1 MWICSQRTCSTTY
14 ITASRLVYTAFVMA
28 DEKTNAIRILIS
40 RHAEYQVHTYDPSD
54 GHNDAESVA
63 RKVGVEPDRLFKTL
77 VTVGGGGR
85 TGGRARTGGGIA
97 VFCVPGA
104 FELDVDKAAAAC
116 GAASV
121 KLVDA
126 DRLPELTGYVRGGCS
141 PIGMK
146 RDYPIYI
153 DESARD
159 QKTIVVSAG
168 KIGLQIEVSADVLAG
183 ITGSRFADLV

>member
-1 MWICSQRTCSTTY
+1 M
-14 ITASRLVYTAFVMA
+14 
-28 DEKTNAIRILIS
+28 
-40 RHAEYQVHTYDPSD
+40 
-54 GHNDAESVA
+54 
-63 RKVGVEPDRLFKTL
+63 
-77 VTVGGGGR
+77 
-85 TGGRARTGGGIA
+85 
-97 VFCVPGA
+97 
-104 FELDVDKAAAAC
+104 
-116 GAASV
+116 